1 MKKSDI
7 KGTTPLGLVEGMVQC
22 DIAKLR
28 KTGTGNGLKFHI
40 GDVIEFPDLEDI
52 QIYSTSFTT
61 KSGDE
66 RTYELVKVA
75 FNGRVRLIPVAS
87 FRRDRNGIDE
97 IADKYSRESDLCR
110 DLQMAND
117 DYERISVLAG
127 RKIYVKDVF
136 PGRNY
141 KYDGGTRMPYNKD
154 DTNTFTTS
162 SWPVF
167 LSQE

>member
-7 KGTTPLGLVEGMVQC
+7 KGTTPLGLVEGMVEC
-22 DIAKLR
+22 DIQKLR
-28 KTGTGNGLKFHI
+28 KTGLGTGLKFHV

-52 QIYSTSFTT
+52 QIYSTTFLT
-61 KSGDE
+61 KDKEE
-66 RTYELVKVA
+66 RTYELIKVA

-87 FRRDRNGIDE
+87 FRRDKNGVDE
-97 IADKYSRESDLCR
+97 IADEYSRKSDLCR

-117 DYERISVLAG
+117 DFERISVLAG
-127 RKIYVKDVF
+127 KTISVREVF

-141 KYDGGTRMPYNKD
+141 KYDGGRIPYNKD
-154 DTNTFTTS
+154 DVNTFTTS

-167 LSQE
+167 VIQA

>member
-7 KGTTPLGLVEGMVQC
+7 KGTAPLGLVEGMVEC
-22 DIAKLR
+22 DLQKLR
-28 KTGTGNGLKFHI
+28 KTGLGTGLKFHI
-40 GDVIEFPDLEDI
+40 GDVILFPDLEEL

-61 KSGDE
+61 RSGEQRD
-66 RTYELVKVA
+66 YELVKVA

-87 FRRDRNGIDE
+87 FRRDKNGVDE
-97 IADKYSRESDLCR
+97 IADEYSRKSDLCR

-117 DYERISVLAG
+117 DYERICILAG
-127 RKIYVKDVF
+127 KTVTVREVF

-141 KYDGGTRMPYNKD
+141 KYGDDGRIPYNKD
-154 DTNTFTTS
+154 DTSTFTTS

-167 LSQE
+167 VLQA